1 MKSQLPFLSSRLIV
15 VKTKNFSSV
24 NEIPFICCSLAVC
37 LHLQLLEDHVQNT
50 LIEDLVVLA
59 QRTVQDIEVGE
70 GAGDVKED
78 VKELLA
84 QCPLRGKDTPQNLE
98 ASEEA
103 FDEDAFRSEL
113 LGIVV
118 ADDNRGNI
126 SVCPT
131 IPKVREDGSSAEDV
145 VEGLGMVPQN
155 RHIVDGPG
163 VRLGDKSSRPTA
175 RIHAHLLLQSVNGVL
190 AAEEDFGILKRLF
203 GTPDLAHGAV
213 DDQGWVWGVVDG
225 LVEEAHCPSNKVCA
239 EQLRDHLRSP
249 DQVLSRLDLLFHE
262 EFYNADALGDVD
274 QEEEEL
280 LAV

>member
-24 NEIPFICCSLAVC
+24 NEIPFICCSLAVS

-70 GAGDVKED
+70 GACDVKEHIE
-78 VKELLA
+78 ELLA
-84 QCPLRGKDTPQNLE
+84 QCPLRGKDTPQHLE

-118 ADDNRGNI
+118 ADDHRRNI

-131 IPKVREDGSSAEDV
+131 IPKVTEDGSSAEDV
-145 VEGLGMVPQN
+145 VGGLGMVTQN
-155 RHIVDGPG
+155 RNVMDRHGVCPG
-163 VRLGDKSSRPTA
+163 DESIRPTVY
-175 RIHAHLLLQSVNGVL
+175 IHAHLLLQRVDEVL
-190 AAEEDFGILKRLF
+190 AAEEDFGILKRLL
-203 GTPDLAHGAV
+203 GAPDLAHGAV
-213 DDQGWVWGVVDG
+213 DDQGWVGGVVDG

-239 EQLRDHLRSP
+239 EQLRDRLRSP
-249 DQVLSRLDLLFHE
+249 DHVLSRLDPLFSRSSTTRTPWE
-262 EFYNADALGDVD
+262 M
-274 QEEEEL
+274 
-280 LAV
+280 